1 MTGVR
6 VFSVVLMVLGVAG
19 AVAGAVRG
27 VANLAGLLAIGAGAA
42 FFYITCDSERRI

>member
-1 MTGVR
+1 MRAVR

-42 FFYITCDSERRI
+42 FFYITCDSEREV

>member
-1 MTGVR
+1 MR
-6 VFSVVLMVLGVAG
+6 VFAVALMVLGVAG

-42 FFYITCDSERRI
+42 FFYITCDSEKEV